1 MEWLTILIAST
12 FSGLIGVGISELYH
26 NKNEKRRYKV
36 ALIEELMGNRYDL
49 QGSKFTEALNKV
61 FIVFYDSPEVVKAL
75 KDFHEIILSNGKTTE
90 LANQKLLDL
99 FKAMCKNVS
108 INPAPLTDNY
118 FLQAYNIKR

>member
-1 MEWLTILIAST
+1 MEWLTVLIASA
-12 FSGLIGVGISELYH
+12 FSGLIGVCVSEAYH
-26 NKNEKRRYKV
+26 KRNEKRRYKV
-36 ALIEELMGNRYDL
+36 ALIEDLLGNRYDL

-75 KDFHEIILSNGKTTE
+75 KDFHEVLLSDGKTTE

-108 INPAPLTDNY
+108 INPAPLADTY
-118 FLQAYNIKR
+118 FLQAFNIKR